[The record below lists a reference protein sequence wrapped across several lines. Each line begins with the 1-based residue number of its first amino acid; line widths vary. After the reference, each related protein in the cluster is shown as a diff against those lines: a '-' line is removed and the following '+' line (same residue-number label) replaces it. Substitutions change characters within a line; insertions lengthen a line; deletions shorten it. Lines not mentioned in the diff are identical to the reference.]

1 MDEGRVETF
10 KAEIADVG
18 VRKPSP
24 GGERGLLITSIVLMI
39 AGAVID
45 LVAYL
50 NSQGQDQIGDVN
62 ELIILALFGVT
73 LTVIG
78 AALFIRYSFGRFLRY
93 WLIRLIYEVR
103 SDSGE

>member
-1 MDEGRVETF
+1 MDEGRVEKF

-62 ELIILALFGVT
+62 ELIILALFGVA

-93 WLIRLIYEVR
+93 WLIRLIYEAR